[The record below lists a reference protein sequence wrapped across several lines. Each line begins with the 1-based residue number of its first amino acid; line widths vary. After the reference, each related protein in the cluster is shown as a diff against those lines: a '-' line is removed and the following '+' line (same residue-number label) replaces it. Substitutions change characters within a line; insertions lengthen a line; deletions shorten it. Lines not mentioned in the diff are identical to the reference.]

1 MVFLTRILAK
11 YKPHWYVT
19 DPHHFTS
26 DKRAFR
32 RLQSLELTK
41 SFFGRHRNVFKI
53 AKNRWLYS
61 LHISFE
67 DRQERTRK
75 MRDIYSQRIW
85 AGLQE
90 HRFPYKYFLGVLPRA
105 GIELDRR
112 VLAHLAL
119 WEPRT
124 FAALI
129 DVCRAHVTEKPVG
142 AVHDGVKKPEGVI
155 TRDML

>member
-1 MVFLTRILAK
+1 MVNLTSILCK
-11 YKPHWYVT
+11 YRPHWYIA
-19 DPHHFTS
+19 DPNHFTP

-32 RLQSLELTK
+32 RLKTLELTK

-53 AKNRWLYS
+53 AKTRWLRS
-61 LHISFE
+61 LQISFN
-67 DRQERTRK
+67 DRQEHTRI
-75 MRDIYSQRIW
+75 MREVYSQRIW

-112 VLAHLAL
+112 VLAHMAL

-124 FAALI
+124 FAALVH
-129 DVCRAHVTEKPVG
+129 VCRAHVTEKPVG
-142 AVHDGVKKPEGVI
+142 VVSDGLKKTDAVI
-155 TRDML
+155 TRDLL